1 MSSQFCVNLAVE
13 RRPSRRLL
21 VLYALLF
28 GCAVLGVAIV
38 DFAVLLKVVLF
49 AVLCGEA
56 TAVWRRHILLSHP
69 DSVLA
74 LTCTAEQWI
83 MHTRDTHG
91 RPVRLLSAASWW
103 FDIIPL
109 VFVAADGKR
118 FTVLLTPDRIQP
130 EPLRALR
137 AWMRHRLPAA

>member
-13 RRPSRRLL
+13 RRPSRRLFL
-21 VLYALLF
+21 LYALLF
-28 GCAVLGVAIV
+28 SCAALGIAIV
-38 DFAVLLKVVLF
+38 DFAGLVKVVLF

-56 TAVWRRHILLSHP
+56 IAVCRRHILLLHP

-74 LTCTAEQWI
+74 LTCTAEQWVL
-83 MHTRDTHG
+83 HTRDRQS

-109 VFVAADGKR
+109 VFLAADGKR